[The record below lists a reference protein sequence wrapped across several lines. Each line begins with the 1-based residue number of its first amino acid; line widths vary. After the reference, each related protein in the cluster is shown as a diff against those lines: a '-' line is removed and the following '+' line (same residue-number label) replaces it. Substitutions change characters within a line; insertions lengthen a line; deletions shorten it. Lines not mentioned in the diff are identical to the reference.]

1 MKLDQI
7 DLKILT
13 RLQEEGR
20 ITNAQL
26 SQEIGLSP
34 APTLERVKKLEANG
48 YLTSYH
54 GVVNPLLLGYPIL
67 SFIEITLSGRAE
79 KDYKE
84 FEKAI
89 QNIPQIMECYHV
101 ADHIDFLLK
110 VVATDLKSLESTIVR
125 KLGNISLVST
135 LKTKVVLSTTKHSY
149 VLNLEGNPE

>member
-67 SFIEITLSGRAE
+67 AFIEITLSGRAE

-110 VVATDLKSLESTIVR
+110 VVATDLKSLESPIVQKR
-125 KLGNISLVST
+125 GNISLVST